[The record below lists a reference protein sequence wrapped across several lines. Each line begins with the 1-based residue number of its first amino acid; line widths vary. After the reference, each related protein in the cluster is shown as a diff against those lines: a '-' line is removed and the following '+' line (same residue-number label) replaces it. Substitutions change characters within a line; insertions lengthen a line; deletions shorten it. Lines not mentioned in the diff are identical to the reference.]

1 MIFEAKKNDIRKAF
15 GMIEKMLTSK
25 ESKDNEYGTFTMIAE
40 KERVVFVGDSED
52 FPVMT
57 FVSNANVITAG
68 EITVSLEEIT
78 SVFKASFK
86 KNVLL
91 TLESE
96 EEFLKIDDG
105 FYEPQRILRVNE
117 YEKSGFSIS
126 SNRLFSVNKE
136 VLHNSIYECAVAVKK
151 TYLKG
156 TSYLQVNVDN
166 SIEFCA
172 TSLHQVIQKT
182 VSANIDNKALFYIE
196 KEVVARMIRLLK
208 DDKSKE
214 IECFLSDNEIH
225 ISTTMMQFKVPIEIA
240 IAFPRVKEILTL
252 ITSKDIY
259 PMCKKDVMSRMGD
272 IDAYYKEKG
281 IKDTKDT
288 HLLITLNEPF
298 EIVPDAPK
306 EVEGESNDGERN
318 ALVGDEEEAFYE
330 DLVHEAMMSESN
342 GHIKH
347 GQNEKD
353 ESEVVAEV
361 PLQMQLEEEKENT
374 LLAGNIGIFRPEEV
388 VFVSNCTILKYG
400 LFKSIVKGI
409 KEEDLSIYN
418 TDSIGCVK
426 EPLIIEYQHEQNGHY
441 QSLIMPVVKR

>member
-25 ESKDNEYGTFTMIAE
+25 ESKDDEYGTFTMIAE
-40 KERVVFVGDSED
+40 KEKVVFVGDSED

-105 FYEPQRILRVNE
+105 FYEPQRIQRVNE

-126 SNRLFSVNKE
+126 SNKLFSINKE

-182 VSANIDNKALFYIE
+182 VSANIDNKSLFYIE

-208 DDKSKE
+208 EDKSKE

-240 IAFPRVKEILTL
+240 IAFPKVKEILTL

-306 EVEGESNDGERN
+306 EEDEFCEGLIPKVRTIFLGESMMNESEQSVEDEQHIEVDSETPSKMQLTEEKVN
-318 ALVGDEEEAFYE
+318 AL
-330 DLVHEAMMSESN
+330 L
-342 GHIKH
+342 
-347 GQNEKD
+347 
-353 ESEVVAEV
+353 
-361 PLQMQLEEEKENT
+361 P
-374 LLAGNIGIFRPEEV
+374 GNIGIFHPEEV

-409 KEEDLSIYN
+409 KEEVLSIYN

>member
-25 ESKDNEYGTFTMIAE
+25 ESKDDEYGTFTMIAE
-40 KERVVFVGDSED
+40 KEKVVFVGDSED

-105 FYEPQRILRVNE
+105 FYEPQRIQRVNE

-126 SNRLFSVNKE
+126 SNKLFSINKE

-182 VSANIDNKALFYIE
+182 ISANIDNKSLFYIE

-208 DDKSKE
+208 EDKSKE
-214 IECFLSDNEIH
+214 LECFLSDNEIH

-252 ITSKDIY
+252 ITSEDIY

-306 EVEGESNDGERN
+306 EEDEFCEGLIPKVRTIFLGESMMNESEKSVEDEQHIDVDSETPSKMQLTEEKVN
-318 ALVGDEEEAFYE
+318 AL
-330 DLVHEAMMSESN
+330 L
-342 GHIKH
+342 
-347 GQNEKD
+347 
-353 ESEVVAEV
+353 
-361 PLQMQLEEEKENT
+361 P
-374 LLAGNIGIFRPEEV
+374 GNIGIFHPEEV

-418 TDSIGCVK
+418 TGSIGCVK
-426 EPLIIEYQHEQNGHY
+426 EPLIIEYQNEQNGHY

>member
-25 ESKDNEYGTFTMIAE
+25 ESKDEEYGTFTMIAE
-40 KERVVFVGDSED
+40 KEKVVFVGDSED

-105 FYEPQRILRVNE
+105 FYEPQRIQRVNE

-126 SNRLFSVNKE
+126 SNKLFSINKE

-172 TSLHQVIQKT
+172 TSLHQVIRKT
-182 VSANIDNKALFYIE
+182 VSANIDNKSLFYIE

-208 DDKSKE
+208 EDKSKE
-214 IECFLSDNEIH
+214 LECFLSDNEIH

-240 IAFPRVKEILTL
+240 IAFPRVKEILTV

-306 EVEGESNDGERN
+306 EEDEFCEGLIPKIRTIFLGESMMNESEKSVEDEQHIDVDSETPSKMQLTEEKVN
-318 ALVGDEEEAFYE
+318 AL
-330 DLVHEAMMSESN
+330 L
-342 GHIKH
+342 
-347 GQNEKD
+347 
-353 ESEVVAEV
+353 
-361 PLQMQLEEEKENT
+361 P
-374 LLAGNIGIFRPEEV
+374 GNIGIFHSEEV
-388 VFVSNCTILKYG
+388 VFVNNCTILKYG

-418 TDSIGCVK
+418 TGSIGCVK
-426 EPLIIEYQHEQNGHY
+426 EPLIIEYQNEQNGHY

>member
-25 ESKDNEYGTFTMIAE
+25 ESKDDEYGTFTMIAE
-40 KERVVFVGDSED
+40 KEKVVFVGDSED

-105 FYEPQRILRVNE
+105 FYEPQRIQRVNE
-117 YEKSGFSIS
+117 YEKSGFPIS
-126 SNRLFSVNKE
+126 SNKLFSINKE

-156 TSYLQVNVDN
+156 TSYLQVNVDK

-182 VSANIDNKALFYIE
+182 VSANIDNKSLFYIE

-208 DDKSKE
+208 EDKSKE
-214 IECFLSDNEIH
+214 LECFLSDNEIH

-306 EVEGESNDGERN
+306 EEDEFCEGLIPKVRTIFLGESMINESEKSVEDEQHIDVDSETPSKMQLTEGKVN
-318 ALVGDEEEAFYE
+318 AL
-330 DLVHEAMMSESN
+330 L
-342 GHIKH
+342 
-347 GQNEKD
+347 
-353 ESEVVAEV
+353 
-361 PLQMQLEEEKENT
+361 P
-374 LLAGNIGIFRPEEV
+374 GNIGIYHPEEV

-426 EPLIIEYQHEQNGHY
+426 EPLIIEYQNEQNGHY

>member
-25 ESKDNEYGTFTMIAE
+25 ESKDDEYGTFTMIAE
-40 KERVVFVGDSED
+40 KEKVVFVGDSED

-57 FVSNANVITAG
+57 FVSNANIITAG

-96 EEFLKIDDG
+96 EEFLRIDDG
-105 FYEPQRILRVNE
+105 FYEPQRIQRVNE
-117 YEKSGFSIS
+117 YEKSCFSIS
-126 SNRLFSVNKE
+126 SNKLFSINKE

-182 VSANIDNKALFYIE
+182 VSANIDNKSLFYIE

-208 DDKSKE
+208 EDKSKE
-214 IECFLSDNEIH
+214 LECFLSDNEIH

-306 EVEGESNDGERN
+306 EEDEFCEGLIPKVRNIFLGESMMNESEKSVEDEQHIDVDSETPSEMQLTEGKVN
-318 ALVGDEEEAFYE
+318 AL
-330 DLVHEAMMSESN
+330 L
-342 GHIKH
+342 
-347 GQNEKD
+347 
-353 ESEVVAEV
+353 
-361 PLQMQLEEEKENT
+361 P
-374 LLAGNIGIFRPEEV
+374 GNIGIFHPEEV

-426 EPLIIEYQHEQNGHY
+426 EPLIIEYQNEQNGHY

>member
-25 ESKDNEYGTFTMIAE
+25 ESKDDEYGTFTMIAE
-40 KERVVFVGDSED
+40 KEKVVFVGDSED

-105 FYEPQRILRVNE
+105 FYEPQRIQRVNE

-126 SNRLFSVNKE
+126 SNKLFSINKE

-182 VSANIDNKALFYIE
+182 ISANIDNKSLFYIE

-208 DDKSKE
+208 EDKSKE
-214 IECFLSDNEIH
+214 LECFLSDNEIH

-252 ITSKDIY
+252 ITSEDIY

-306 EVEGESNDGERN
+306 EEDEFCEGLIPKVRTIFLGESMMNESEKSVEDEQHIDVDTETPSKMQLTEEKVN
-318 ALVGDEEEAFYE
+318 AL
-330 DLVHEAMMSESN
+330 L
-342 GHIKH
+342 
-347 GQNEKD
+347 
-353 ESEVVAEV
+353 
-361 PLQMQLEEEKENT
+361 P
-374 LLAGNIGIFRPEEV
+374 GNIGIFHPEEV

-418 TDSIGCVK
+418 TGSIGCVK
-426 EPLIIEYQHEQNGHY
+426 EPLIIEYQNEQNGHY

>member
-25 ESKDNEYGTFTMIAE
+25 ESKDDEYGTFTMIAE
-40 KERVVFVGDSED
+40 KEKVVFVGDSED

-105 FYEPQRILRVNE
+105 FYEPQRIQRVNE

-126 SNRLFSVNKE
+126 SNKLFSINKE

-182 VSANIDNKALFYIE
+182 VSANIDNKSLFYIE

-208 DDKSKE
+208 EDKSKE
-214 IECFLSDNEIH
+214 LECFLSDNEIH

-306 EVEGESNDGERN
+306 EEDEFCEGLIPKIRTIFLGES
-318 ALVGDEEEAFYE
+318 
-330 DLVHEAMMSESN
+330 MMN
-342 GHIKH
+342 
-347 GQNEKD
+347 
-353 ESEVVAEV
+353 ESEKSVEDEQHIDVDSETHSK
-361 PLQMQLEEEKENT
+361 MQLTEEKVNT
-374 LLAGNIGIFRPEEV
+374 LLPGNIGIFHPEEV

-426 EPLIIEYQHEQNGHY
+426 EPLIIEYQNEQNGHY

>member
-15 GMIEKMLTSK
+15 GIIEKMLTSK
-25 ESKDNEYGTFTMIAE
+25 ESKDDEYGTFTMIAE
-40 KERVVFVGDSED
+40 KEKVVFVGDSED

-105 FYEPQRILRVNE
+105 FYEPQRIQRVNE

-126 SNRLFSVNKE
+126 SNKLFSINKE

-182 VSANIDNKALFYIE
+182 VSANIDNKSLFYIE
-196 KEVVARMIRLLK
+196 KEVVSRMIRLLK
-208 DDKSKE
+208 EDKSKE

-240 IAFPRVKEILTL
+240 IDFPRVKEILTL

-259 PMCKKDVMSRMGD
+259 PTCKKDIMSRMGD

-306 EVEGESNDGERN
+306 EEDEFCEGLIPKVKTIFLGESMMNEFEQSEGDEQHIEVDSETPSKMQLTEEKVN
-318 ALVGDEEEAFYE
+318 AL
-330 DLVHEAMMSESN
+330 L
-342 GHIKH
+342 
-347 GQNEKD
+347 
-353 ESEVVAEV
+353 
-361 PLQMQLEEEKENT
+361 P
-374 LLAGNIGIFRPEEV
+374 GNIGIFHPEEV

-409 KEEDLSIYN
+409 KEEDLLIYN

>member
-25 ESKDNEYGTFTMIAE
+25 ESKDDEYGTFTMIAE
-40 KERVVFVGDSED
+40 KDKVVFVGDSED

-105 FYEPQRILRVNE
+105 FYEPQRIQRVNE

-126 SNRLFSVNKE
+126 SNKLFSINKE

-182 VSANIDNKALFYIE
+182 VSANIDNKSLFYIE

-208 DDKSKE
+208 EDKSKE
-214 IECFLSDNEIH
+214 LECFLSDNEIH

-306 EVEGESNDGERN
+306 EEDEFCEGLIPKVRTIFLGESMMNESEKSVEDEQHIDVDSETPSKMQLTEEKVN
-318 ALVGDEEEAFYE
+318 AL
-330 DLVHEAMMSESN
+330 L
-342 GHIKH
+342 
-347 GQNEKD
+347 
-353 ESEVVAEV
+353 
-361 PLQMQLEEEKENT
+361 P
-374 LLAGNIGIFRPEEV
+374 GNIGIFHPEEV
-388 VFVSNCTILKYG
+388 VFVSKCTILKYG

-418 TDSIGCVK
+418 TGSIGCVK
-426 EPLIIEYQHEQNGHY
+426 EPLIIEYQNEQNGHY

>member
-25 ESKDNEYGTFTMIAE
+25 ESKDDEYGTFTMIAE
-40 KERVVFVGDSED
+40 KEKVVFVGDSED

-78 SVFKASFK
+78 SVLKASFK

-105 FYEPQRILRVNE
+105 FYEPQRIQRVNE

-126 SNRLFSVNKE
+126 SNKLFSINKE

-182 VSANIDNKALFYIE
+182 VSANIDNKSLFYIE

-208 DDKSKE
+208 EDKSKE

-240 IAFPRVKEILTL
+240 IAFPKVKEILTL

-306 EVEGESNDGERN
+306 EEDEFCEGLIPKVRTIFLGESMMNESEQSVEDEQHIEVDSETPSKMQLTEEKVN
-318 ALVGDEEEAFYE
+318 AL
-330 DLVHEAMMSESN
+330 L
-342 GHIKH
+342 
-347 GQNEKD
+347 
-353 ESEVVAEV
+353 
-361 PLQMQLEEEKENT
+361 P
-374 LLAGNIGIFRPEEV
+374 GNIGIFHPEEV

-409 KEEDLSIYN
+409 KEEVLSIYN

>member
-25 ESKDNEYGTFTMIAE
+25 ESKDDEYGTFTMIAE
-40 KERVVFVGDSED
+40 KEKVVFVGDSED

-78 SVFKASFK
+78 SIFKASFK

-96 EEFLKIDDG
+96 DEFLKIDDG
-105 FYEPQRILRVNE
+105 FYEPQRIQRVNE
-117 YEKSGFSIS
+117 YEKSVFSIS
-126 SNRLFSVNKE
+126 SNRLFSINKE
-136 VLHNSIYECAVAVKK
+136 VLHNSVYECAVAVKK

-172 TSLHQVIQKT
+172 TSLHQVIRKT
-182 VSANIDNKALFYIE
+182 VSANIDNKSLFYIE

-208 DDKSKE
+208 EDKSKE
-214 IECFLSDNEIH
+214 LECFLSDNEIH

-240 IAFPRVKEILTL
+240 IAFPRVKEILTV

-306 EVEGESNDGERN
+306 EEDEFCEGLIPKIRTIFLGESMMNESEKSVEEEEHIDVDSETPSKMQLTEEKVN
-318 ALVGDEEEAFYE
+318 AL
-330 DLVHEAMMSESN
+330 L
-342 GHIKH
+342 
-347 GQNEKD
+347 
-353 ESEVVAEV
+353 
-361 PLQMQLEEEKENT
+361 P
-374 LLAGNIGIFRPEEV
+374 GNIGIFRPEEV
-388 VFVSNCTILKYG
+388 VFVSNCTTLKYG

-426 EPLIIEYQHEQNGHY
+426 EPLIIEYQNEQNGHY

>member
-25 ESKDNEYGTFTMIAE
+25 ESKDDEYGTFTMIAE
-40 KERVVFVGDSED
+40 KEKVVFVGDSED

-105 FYEPQRILRVNE
+105 FYEPQRIQRVNE

-126 SNRLFSVNKE
+126 SNKLFSINKE

-182 VSANIDNKALFYIE
+182 VSANIDNKSLFYIE

-208 DDKSKE
+208 EDKSKE
-214 IECFLSDNEIH
+214 LECFLSDNEIH

-306 EVEGESNDGERN
+306 EEDEFCEGLIPKIRTIFLGESMMNESEKSVEDEQHIDVDSETHSKMQLTEEKVN
-318 ALVGDEEEAFYE
+318 AL
-330 DLVHEAMMSESN
+330 L
-342 GHIKH
+342 
-347 GQNEKD
+347 
-353 ESEVVAEV
+353 
-361 PLQMQLEEEKENT
+361 P
-374 LLAGNIGIFRPEEV
+374 GNIGIFHPEEV

-418 TDSIGCVK
+418 TGSIGCVK
-426 EPLIIEYQHEQNGHY
+426 KPLIIEYQNEQNGHY

>member
-25 ESKDNEYGTFTMIAE
+25 ESKDEEYGTFTMIAE
-40 KERVVFVGDSED
+40 KEKVVFVGDSED

-105 FYEPQRILRVNE
+105 FYEPQRIQRVNE

-126 SNRLFSVNKE
+126 SNKLFSINKE

-182 VSANIDNKALFYIE
+182 VSANIDNKSLFYIE

-208 DDKSKE
+208 EDKSKE
-214 IECFLSDNEIH
+214 LECFLSDNEIH

-306 EVEGESNDGERN
+306 EEDEFCEGLIPKIRTIFLGESMMNESEKSVEDEQHIDVDSETPSKMQLTEEKVN
-318 ALVGDEEEAFYE
+318 AL
-330 DLVHEAMMSESN
+330 L
-342 GHIKH
+342 
-347 GQNEKD
+347 
-353 ESEVVAEV
+353 
-361 PLQMQLEEEKENT
+361 P
-374 LLAGNIGIFRPEEV
+374 GNIGIFHSEEV
-388 VFVSNCTILKYG
+388 VFVNNCTILKYG

-418 TDSIGCVK
+418 TGSIGCVK
-426 EPLIIEYQHEQNGHY
+426 EPLIIEYQNEQNGHY

>member
-25 ESKDNEYGTFTMIAE
+25 ESKDDEYGTFTMIAE
-40 KERVVFVGDSED
+40 KEKVVFVGDSED

-105 FYEPQRILRVNE
+105 FYEPQRIQRVNE

-126 SNRLFSVNKE
+126 SNKLFSINKE

-182 VSANIDNKALFYIE
+182 VSANIDNKSLFYIE

-208 DDKSKE
+208 EDKSKE
-214 IECFLSDNEIH
+214 IECFLSDNEIY

-240 IAFPRVKEILTL
+240 IAFPKVKEILTL

-306 EVEGESNDGERN
+306 EEDECCEGLIPKVRTIFLGESMMNESEQSVEDEQHIEVDSETPSKMQLTEEKVN
-318 ALVGDEEEAFYE
+318 AL
-330 DLVHEAMMSESN
+330 L
-342 GHIKH
+342 
-347 GQNEKD
+347 
-353 ESEVVAEV
+353 
-361 PLQMQLEEEKENT
+361 P
-374 LLAGNIGIFRPEEV
+374 GNIGIFHPEEV